1 VVLAQ
6 EEGISM
12 PVLCLT
18 ILALGHREGT
28 FGDRQG
34 NSVALNDIARH
45 SSSVC
50 SKWLTDINKLWT
62 RTQHNL
68 GFQSSGDEYTALHR
82 STKSSALT
90 VRDKHI
96 LTVWFD
102 QATPEAID
110 RTFHEAVGFWM
121 KRGRIQD
128 MLGCRL
134 RTGPYA
140 NQLSVAEKKGVLP
153 NLLIG
158 RFVPGV
164 FCGSESV
171 NTGCVDDDAKLET
184 ESDGRYTSCR
194 SAATQVCSL
203 LCTEI

>member
-1 VVLAQ
+1 
-6 EEGISM
+6 M
-12 PVLCLT
+12 PVLCLI

-34 NSVALNDIARH
+34 NSVALNDIATH

-82 STKSSALT
+82 STRPSALT
-90 VRDKHI
+90 VRDKHT

-128 MLGCRL
+128 ILGCRL
-134 RTGPYA
+134 RTGPFA

-164 FCGSESV
+164 FSGSKSI

-194 SAATQVCSL
+194 SAATQVCGL